1 MLLTHQP
8 AAILTV
14 LTVLFDTVLPSRSG
28 SRTLG
33 TKYISIRLDD

>member
-1 MLLTHQP
+1 MLLTRHP

-33 TKYISIRLDD
+33 TKYISIRLD

>member
-1 MLLTHQP
+1 MLFTRYP

-14 LTVLFDTVLPSRSG
+14 LNVLTLLPSRSG

-33 TKYISIRLDD
+33 TKYTFIRLD

>member
-1 MLLTHQP
+1 MLLTRQP

-14 LTVLFDTVLPSRSG
+14 LTVLFDIVLPSRSG

-33 TKYISIRLDD
+33 TKYISIRLD